1 MMDKKPSV
9 PQYFEELKVQVIDDQ
24 EYMRVVLASILRG
37 FGIRHVEVYPDPVT
51 AFDELETFDASL
63 ILTDWDM
70 KPVDGLQFIHRI
82 RTGKDSPN
90 PYVPIVMVTSHSH
103 VDKVMQARNAG
114 ANDFLVKPVSAKS
127 VYLRI
132 RSTMENP
139 QPFVR
144 SKAYF
149 GPNRRRC
156 ELGPPKGVSERRVAK
171 ATQIV
176 AA

>member
-1 MMDKKPSV
+1 MTKKSSV
-9 PQYFEELKVQVIDDQ
+9 PPYFEELKVQVIDDQ
-24 EYMRVVLASILRG
+24 EYMLTVLASILRG
-37 FGIRHVEVYPDPVT
+37 FGIRHVEAHPDAVT
-51 AFDELETFDASL
+51 AFNELKEFDANL
-63 ILTDWDM
+63 ILTDWEM
-70 KPVDGLQFIHRI
+70 KPVDGLQFVRRI

-90 PYVPIVMVTSHSH
+90 RYVPIVMVTGHNH

-144 SKAYF
+144 SKTYF
-149 GPNRRRC
+149 GPDRRRC
-156 ELGPPKGVSERRVAK
+156 ELGPPMGLGERRIAK
-171 ATQIV
+171 ATTIV

>member
-1 MMDKKPSV
+1 MDDNSSMP
-9 PQYFEELKVQVIDDQ
+9 PYFGELKVQVIDDQ
-24 EYMRVVLASILRG
+24 EYMRTLLTSILRT
-37 FGIRHVEVYPDPVT
+37 FGIRYIEVYPDPIK
-51 AFDELETFDASL
+51 AFNELETFDASL
-63 ILTDWDM
+63 IMTDWEM
-70 KPVDGLQFIHRI
+70 KPVDGLQLVRRI

-90 PYVPIVMVTSHSH
+90 PYVPIVIVTGHND

-127 VYLRI
+127 LYLRI

-144 SKAYF
+144 SKTYF

-156 ELGPPKGVSERRVAK
+156 ELGPPMGTGERRVAK
-171 ATQIV
+171 ATTIV

>member
-1 MMDKKPSV
+1 MDEKSSV
-9 PQYFEELKVQVIDDQ
+9 PPYFEKLKIQVIDDQ
-24 EYMRVVLASILRG
+24 EYMRSVLASILRG
-37 FGIRHVEVYPDPVT
+37 FGIRHVELHPDPVK
-51 AFDELETFDASL
+51 AFNELEKFDASL
-63 ILTDWDM
+63 ILTEWDM
-70 KPVDGLQFIHRI
+70 KPIDGLQLVRRI

-90 PYVPIVMVTSHSH
+90 PYVPIVIVTGHND

-127 VYLRI
+127 LYLRI

-144 SKAYF
+144 SKTYF

-156 ELGPPKGVSERRVAK
+156 ELGPPKGAGERRVAK
-171 ATQIV
+171 ATTIV

>member
-1 MMDKKPSV
+1 MDKNSSV
-9 PQYFEELKVQVIDDQ
+9 PPYFAELKIQVIDDQ
-24 EYMRVVLASILRG
+24 EFMRSVLNSILRA
-37 FGIRHVEVYPDPVT
+37 FSIRHVAEYADAAT
-51 AFDELETFDASL
+51 AFNELEAFDANL
-63 ILTDWDM
+63 ILTDWQM
-70 KPVDGLQFIHRI
+70 KPVDGLQLVRRI

-90 PYVPIVMVTSHSH
+90 PYVPIVMVTGHNN

-144 SKAYF
+144 SKTYF
-149 GPNRRRC
+149 GPDRRRS
-156 ELGPPKGVSERRVAK
+156 ELGPPMGFGERRVAK
-171 ATQIV
+171 ATKVV

>member
-1 MMDKKPSV
+1 MAKNSSV
-9 PQYFEELKVQVIDDQ
+9 PPYFNELKIQVIDDQ
-24 EYMRVVLASILRG
+24 EYMRSVLNSILRA
-37 FGIRHVEVYPDPVT
+37 FNIRDVREYADPVT
-51 AFDELETFDASL
+51 AFNELEEYEANL
-63 ILTDWDM
+63 ILTDWEM
-70 KPVDGLQFIHRI
+70 KPVDGLQFVRRI

-90 PYVPIVMVTSHSH
+90 RYVPIVMVTGHNN
-103 VDKVMQARNAG
+103 VDRVMQARNAG

-139 QPFVR
+139 QPFVN
-144 SKAYF
+144 SKDYF

-156 ELGPPKGVSERRVAK
+156 ELGPPMGSGERRVAK
-171 ATQIV
+171 ATKVV

>member
-1 MMDKKPSV
+1 MGENSSV
-9 PQYFEELKVQVIDDQ
+9 PPYFEELKIQLIDDQ
-24 EYMRVVLASILRG
+24 EYMRTVLISILRA
-37 FGIRHVEVYPDPVT
+37 FSIRDIREYADPVT
-51 AFDELETFDASL
+51 AFNELESFEANL
-63 ILTDWDM
+63 ILTDWEM

-82 RTGKDSPN
+82 RTGKNSPN
-90 PYVPIVMVTSHSH
+90 PYVPIVMVTGHNN
-103 VDKVMQARNAG
+103 VERVVQARNAG
-114 ANDFLVKPVSAKS
+114 ANDFLAKPVSAKS

-144 SKAYF
+144 SKNFF

-156 ELGPPKGVSERRVAK
+156 ELGPPMGFGERRVAK
-171 ATQIV
+171 TTKVV

>member
-1 MMDKKPSV
+1 MDKNSAV
-9 PQYFEELKVQVIDDQ
+9 PPYFEELKIQVIDDQ
-24 EYMRVVLASILRG
+24 EYMRSVLGSILRA
-37 FGIRHVEVYPDPVT
+37 FSIRHVAEYADAAT
-51 AFDELETFDASL
+51 AFNELQTFDANL
-63 ILTDWDM
+63 ILTDWQM
-70 KPVDGLQFIHRI
+70 KPVDGLQLVHRI

-90 PYVPIVMVTSHSH
+90 PFVPIVMVTGHNN
-103 VDKVMQARNAG
+103 VDKVMKARNAG

-144 SKAYF
+144 SKTYF
-149 GPNRRRC
+149 GPDRRRC
-156 ELGPPKGVSERRVAK
+156 DLGPPMGFGERRVAK
-171 ATQIV
+171 TTTVV